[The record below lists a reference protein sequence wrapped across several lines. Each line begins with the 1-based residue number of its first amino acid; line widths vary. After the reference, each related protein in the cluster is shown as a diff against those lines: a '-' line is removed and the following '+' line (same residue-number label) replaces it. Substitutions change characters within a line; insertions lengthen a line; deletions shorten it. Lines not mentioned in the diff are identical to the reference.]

1 MSGFHVIGL
10 FLLLGLLGVPL
21 AVSMGLSA
29 VTYIVVAGIPL
40 ATIAHRMG
48 NAINSFP
55 LLAVVLF
62 IFVGSLL
69 NATGITHRLYEAAK
83 LVVGRVKGG
92 LAYVNVLA
100 NLVMAGI
107 SGAALADIGALGN
120 IQIKA
125 MKEQGYKEEVAASI
139 TVAAATLGPI
149 FPPSIP
155 MIIYAS
161 VAEVSG
167 IKLLIAGIVPALVIT
182 LCLCVQVWYFA
193 RKYNFPRE
201 THVQPWRKMIR
212 TALVAVPALATPVLL
227 VCGLLFG
234 WFGPTELA
242 GFTVF
247 YALFLGSVVYKE
259 LTWQRLLAGARETVR
274 ATATIMFIVSSAA
287 IFAWVL
293 TVEQVPAQMSEL
305 LLGFS
310 KDPVVLLMLTNVIL
324 LVVGMFMESIAAIM
338 VMTPLLVPPLYAA
351 GVDPVHLGVVVVL
364 NLMIGLLTPPVGMS
378 LYMVSIIANVSF
390 SRMARVIW
398 PFLVPLLVALLIVTL
413 VPTISTWLPDLMFKK

>member
-1 MSGFHVIGL
+1 MSGFQIIGL
-10 FLLLGLLGVPL
+10 FLLLSLLGVPL

-29 VTYIVVAGIPL
+29 VTYMVIAGIPL

-48 NAINSFP
+48 NALNSFP

-83 LVVGRVKGG
+83 LVVGRVRGG

-125 MKEQGYKEEVAASI
+125 MKEQGYKEEMAASI

-193 RKYNFPRE
+193 RKYNFPLRDA
-201 THVQPWRKMIR
+201 R
-212 TALVAVPALATPVLL
+212 AAVAGEAPYRPRGPARLGHAGDPGGRPALRLVRPDRIGGLHGVLL
-227 VCGLLFG
+227 ALSGGSDLQGADLG
-234 WFGPTELA
+234 ALA
-242 GFTVF
+242 GGCPGHGPGYGHHHVH
-247 YALFLGSVVYKE
+247 
-259 LTWQRLLAGARETVR
+259 RLLGGDLCLGA
-274 ATATIMFIVSSAA
+274 
-287 IFAWVL
+287 
-293 TVEQVPAQMSEL
+293 
-305 LLGFS
+305 
-310 KDPVVLLMLTNVIL
+310 
-324 LVVGMFMESIAAIM
+324 
-338 VMTPLLVPPLYAA
+338 
-351 GVDPVHLGVVVVL
+351 
-364 NLMIGLLTPPVGMS
+364 
-378 LYMVSIIANVSF
+378 
-390 SRMARVIW
+390 
-398 PFLVPLLVALLIVTL
+398 
-413 VPTISTWLPDLMFKK
+413 

>member
-1 MSGFHVIGL
+1 VSGFQIIGL
-10 FLLLGLLGVPL
+10 FLLLSLLGVPL

-29 VTYIVVAGIPL
+29 VAYIVIAGIPL

-48 NAINSFP
+48 NALNSFP

-83 LVVGRVKGG
+83 LVVGRVRGG

-125 MKEQGYKEEVAASI
+125 MKEQGYKEEMAASI

-155 MIIYAS
+155 LIIYAS

-193 RKYNFPRE
+193 RKHNFPRE
-201 THVQPWRKMIR
+201 THVRPWRERVR
-212 TALVAVPALATPVLL
+212 TALVALPALATPAIL
-227 VCGLLFG
+227 VGGLLFG

-247 YALFLGSVVYKE
+247 YALLLGSVVYKE
-259 LTWQRLLAGARETVR
+259 LTWARLLAGARDTVR

-310 KDPVVLLMLTNVIL
+310 KDPVVLLLLVNVIL
-324 LVVGMFMESIAAIM
+324 LIVGMFMESIAAIM

-378 LYMVSIIANVSF
+378 LYMVSIISNVTF

-398 PFLVPLLVALLIVTL
+398 PFLVPLLVSLLIVTL
-413 VPTISTWLPDLMFKK
+413 VPSISTWLPDLMFKK

>member
-1 MSGFHVIGL
+1 VSGFHVIGL
-10 FLLLGLLGVPL
+10 FLLLSLLGTPL
-21 AVSMGLSA
+21 AVSMGLAA
-29 VTYIVVAGIPL
+29 VTYIVFTDIPL
-40 ATIAHRMG
+40 ATVAHRMG
-48 NAINSFP
+48 NALNSFP

-83 LVVGRVKGG
+83 LVVGRVRGG

-120 IQIKA
+120 IQIRA

-139 TVAAATLGPI
+139 TAAAATLGPI

-155 MIIYAS
+155 LIIYAS

-167 IKLLIAGIVPALVIT
+167 VKLLIAGIVPALVIT

-193 RKYNFPRE
+193 GKYNFPRE
-201 THVQPWRKMIR
+201 ARVRPWPEKLR
-212 TALVAVPALATPVLL
+212 TAVVALPALATPAILIG
-227 VCGLLFG
+227 GLLFG

-247 YALFLGSVVYKE
+247 YALLLGGVVYKE
-259 LTWQRLLAGARETVR
+259 LTWERLLAGARDTVR
-274 ATATIMFIVSSAA
+274 ATATIMFIVSAAA

-293 TVEQVPAQMSEL
+293 TVEQVPAQMSDL
-305 LLGFS
+305 LLSFS
-310 KDPVVLLMLTNVIL
+310 KDPVVLLLLANVML

-338 VMTPLLVPPLYAA
+338 VMTPLLVPPLVEA

-378 LYMVSIIANVSF
+378 LYLVSIISNVPF
-390 SRMARVIW
+390 ARMARVIW
-398 PFLVPLLVALLIVTL
+398 PFLVPLLVSLLIVTL
-413 VPTISTWLPDLMFKK
+413 VPSFSTWLPGLMFRK

>member
-1 MSGFHVIGL
+1 MSGFHIIGL
-10 FLLLGLLGVPL
+10 FLLLSLLGVPL

-29 VTYIVVAGIPL
+29 VTYMVIAGIPL

-48 NAINSFP
+48 NALNSFP

-83 LVVGRVKGG
+83 LVVGRVRGG

-125 MKEQGYKEEVAASI
+125 MKEQGYKEEMAASI

-167 IKLLIAGIVPALVIT
+167 IKLLIAGHRPGAG
-182 LCLCVQVWYFA
+182 
-193 RKYNFPRE
+193 
-201 THVQPWRKMIR
+201 HH
-212 TALVAVPALATPVLL
+212 AVP
-227 VCGLLFG
+227 
-234 WFGPTELA
+234 
-242 GFTVF
+242 
-247 YALFLGSVVYKE
+247 
-259 LTWQRLLAGARETVR
+259 VR
-274 ATATIMFIVSSAA
+274 AGMVLRPEVQFPPRDACAA
-287 IFAWVL
+287 
-293 TVEQVPAQMSEL
+293 VEGEAPHGDSW
-305 LLGFS
+305 
-310 KDPVVLLMLTNVIL
+310 PC
-324 LVVGMFMESIAAIM
+324 
-338 VMTPLLVPPLYAA
+338 PP
-351 GVDPVHLGVVVVL
+351 
-364 NLMIGLLTPPVGMS
+364 
-378 LYMVSIIANVSF
+378 
-390 SRMARVIW
+390 W
-398 PFLVPLLVALLIVTL
+398 PRR
-413 VPTISTWLPDLMFKK
+413 

>member
-1 MSGFHVIGL
+1 MNGFHVIGL
-10 FLLLGLLGVPL
+10 FLSLSVLGVPL

-29 VTYIVVAGIPL
+29 VTYIVVTDIPL
-40 ATIAHRMG
+40 ATVAHRMG
-48 NAINSFP
+48 NALNSFP

-83 LVVGRVKGG
+83 LVVGQVRGG

-120 IQIKA
+120 IQIRA

-139 TVAAATLGPI
+139 TAAAATLGPI

-155 MIIYAS
+155 LIIYAS

-201 THVQPWRKMIR
+201 ARVRPWPEKLR
-212 TALVAVPALATPVLL
+212 TAFVALPALATPAIL
-227 VCGLLFG
+227 VGGLLFG

-242 GFTVF
+242 
-247 YALFLGSVVYKE
+247 
-259 LTWQRLLAGARETVR
+259 
-274 ATATIMFIVSSAA
+274 
-287 IFAWVL
+287 
-293 TVEQVPAQMSEL
+293 
-305 LLGFS
+305 
-310 KDPVVLLMLTNVIL
+310 
-324 LVVGMFMESIAAIM
+324 
-338 VMTPLLVPPLYAA
+338 
-351 GVDPVHLGVVVVL
+351 
-364 NLMIGLLTPPVGMS
+364 
-378 LYMVSIIANVSF
+378 
-390 SRMARVIW
+390 
-398 PFLVPLLVALLIVTL
+398 
-413 VPTISTWLPDLMFKK
+413 

>member
-1 MSGFHVIGL
+1 MNGFHVIGL
-10 FLLLGLLGVPL
+10 FLSLSVLGVPL

-29 VTYIVVAGIPL
+29 VTYIVAEGIPL
-40 ATIAHRMG
+40 ATVAHRMG
-48 NAINSFP
+48 NALNSFP

-83 LVVGRVKGG
+83 LVVGQVRGG

-120 IQIKA
+120 IQIRA

-155 MIIYAS
+155 LIIYAS

-182 LCLCVQVWYFA
+182 LCLCAQVWYFA

-201 THVQPWRKMIR
+201 ARVRPWPEKLR
-212 TALVAVPALATPVLL
+212 TAFVALPALATPAIL
-227 VCGLLFG
+227 VGGLLFG

-247 YALFLGSVVYKE
+247 YALLLGGVVYKE
-259 LTWQRLLAGARETVR
+259 LTWERLLAGARDTVR
-274 ATATIMFIVSSAA
+274 ATATIMFIVSAAA

-293 TVEQVPAQMSEL
+293 TVEQVPAQMSGL

-310 KDPVVLLMLTNVIL
+310 KNPVVLLLLANLMLL
-324 LVVGMFMESIAAIM
+324 LVGMFMESIAAIM
-338 VMTPLLVPPLYAA
+338 VMTPLLVPPLVEA
-351 GVDPVHLGVVVVL
+351 GVDPVHLGIIVVL

-378 LYMVSIIANVSF
+378 LYLVSIISNVPF
-390 SRMARVIW
+390 ARMARVIW
-398 PFLVPLLVALLIVTL
+398 PFLVPLLVSLLIVTL
-413 VPTISTWLPDLMFKK
+413 VPSISTWLPDLMFRK

>member
-1 MSGFHVIGL
+1 
-10 FLLLGLLGVPL
+10 
-21 AVSMGLSA
+21 MGLSA
-29 VTYIVVAGIPL
+29 VTYMVIAGIPL

-48 NAINSFP
+48 NALNSFP

-69 NATGITHRLYEAAK
+69 NATGITYRLYEAAK
-83 LVVGRVKGG
+83 LVVGRVRGG

-139 TVAAATLGPI
+139 TAAAATLGPI

-193 RKYNFPRE
+193 RKYNFPCE
-201 THVQPWRKMIR
+201 THLRPWREKLQ
-212 TALVAVPALATPVLL
+212 TALVALPALATPVIL

-242 GFTVF
+242 AFTVF
-247 YALFLGSVVYKE
+247 YSLLLGAVVYKE
-259 LTWQRLLAGARETVR
+259 LTWERLLQGARETVR

-287 IFAWVL
+287 IFAWAL
-293 TVEQVPAQMSEL
+293 TVEQVPAQMSDL

-324 LVVGMFMESIAAIM
+324 LIVGMFMESIAAIM

-378 LYMVSIIANVSF
+378 LYMVSIISNVTF

-398 PFLVPLLVALLIVTL
+398 PFLVPLLVSLLIVTL
-413 VPTISTWLPDLMFKK
+413 VPSISTWLPDLMFKK

>member
-1 MSGFHVIGL
+1 VNGVHVIGL
-10 FLLLGLLGVPL
+10 FLSLSLLGVPL

-29 VTYIVVAGIPL
+29 VTYIVAAGIPL
-40 ATIAHRMG
+40 ATVAHRMG
-48 NAINSFP
+48 NALNSFP

-83 LVVGRVKGG
+83 LVVGQVRGG

-120 IQIKA
+120 IQIRA
-125 MKEQGYKEEVAASI
+125 MREQGYKEEVAASI

-155 MIIYAS
+155 LIIYAS

-167 IKLLIAGIVPALVIT
+167 VKLLIAGIVPALVIT

-201 THVQPWRKMIR
+201 TRVRPWPEKIR
-212 TALVAVPALATPVLL
+212 TTFVALPAFATPAIL
-227 VCGLLFG
+227 VGGLLFG

-247 YALFLGSVVYKE
+247 YALLLGGAVYKE
-259 LTWQRLLAGARETVR
+259 LTWERLLAGARDTVR

-293 TVEQVPAQMSEL
+293 TVEQVPAQMSSL

-310 KDPVVLLMLTNVIL
+310 KDPAVLLLLANLMLL
-324 LVVGMFMESIAAIM
+324 LVGMFMESIAAIM
-338 VMTPLLVPPLYAA
+338 VMTPLLVPPLVEA
-351 GVDPVHLGVVVVL
+351 GVDPVHLGIIVVL

-378 LYMVSIIANVSF
+378 LYLVSIISNVPF
-390 SRMARVIW
+390 ARMARVIW
-398 PFLVPLLVALLIVTL
+398 PFLVPLLVSLLIVTL
-413 VPTISTWLPDLMFKK
+413 VPSISTWLPDLMFRK

>member
-1 MSGFHVIGL
+1 VSGFHIIGL
-10 FLLLGLLGVPL
+10 FLLLSLLGVPL
-21 AVSMGLSA
+21 GVSMGLSA
-29 VTYIVVAGIPL
+29 IAYMVVAGIPL

-48 NAINSFP
+48 NALNSFP

-62 IFVGSLL
+62 IFVGNLL

-125 MKEQGYKEEVAASI
+125 MKEQGYEEEVAASI
-139 TVAAATLGPI
+139 TAAAATLGPI

-167 IKLLIAGIVPALVIT
+167 IRLLIAGIVPALVIA
-182 LCLCVQVWYFA
+182 LCLCAQVWYFA

-201 THVQPWRKMIR
+201 TQGRPWRERIR
-212 TALVAVPALATPVLL
+212 TALVALPALATPAIL

-242 GFTVF
+242 AFTVF
-247 YALFLGSVVYKE
+247 YSLFLGAVVYKE
-259 LTWQRLLAGARETVR
+259 LTWERLLQGARETVR

-287 IFAWVL
+287 IFAWAL

-310 KDPVVLLMLTNVIL
+310 KNPVVLLMLMNVIL
-324 LVVGMFMESIAAIM
+324 LIVGMFMESIAAIM

-378 LYMVSIIANVSF
+378 LYMVSIISNISF
-390 SRMARVIW
+390 SRMARAIW
-398 PFLVPLLVALLIVTL
+398 PFLVPLLVSLLIVTL
-413 VPTISTWLPDLMFKK
+413 VPSISTWLPNLMFNR

>member
-1 MSGFHVIGL
+1 
-10 FLLLGLLGVPL
+10 
-21 AVSMGLSA
+21 
-29 VTYIVVAGIPL
+29 
-40 ATIAHRMG
+40 
-48 NAINSFP
+48 
-55 LLAVVLF
+55 
-62 IFVGSLL
+62 
-69 NATGITHRLYEAAK
+69 
-83 LVVGRVKGG
+83 

-139 TVAAATLGPI
+139 TAAAATLGPI

-201 THVQPWRKMIR
+201 TRLRPWREIFR
-212 TALVAVPALATPVLL
+212 TALVALPALATPVIL

-242 GFTVF
+242 AFTVF
-247 YALFLGSVVYKE
+247 YALFLGAVVYQE
-259 LTWQRLLAGARETVR
+259 LTWERLLAGARDTVR

-324 LVVGMFMESIAAIM
+324 LIVGMFMESIAAIM

-351 GVDPVHLGVVVVL
+351 GVEPVHLGVVVVL

-378 LYMVSIIANVSF
+378 LYMVSIISNVSF
-390 SRMARVIW
+390 SRMARAIW
-398 PFLVPLLVALLIVTL
+398 PFLVPLLVSLVIVTL
-413 VPTISTWLPDLMFKK
+413 VPSISTWLPDLMFKK

>member
-1 MSGFHVIGL
+1 VSGFQIIGL
-10 FLLLGLLGVPL
+10 FLVLSLLGVPL

-29 VTYIVVAGIPL
+29 ITYMVVAGIPL

-48 NAINSFP
+48 NALNSFP

-69 NATGITHRLYEAAK
+69 NATGITSRLYEAAK
-83 LVVGRVKGG
+83 LVVGRVRGG

-120 IQIKA
+120 IQIRA
-125 MKEQGYKEEVAASI
+125 MKEQGYKEEMAASI
-139 TVAAATLGPI
+139 TAAAATLGPI

-182 LCLCVQVWYFA
+182 LCLCVQVGYFA

-201 THVQPWRKMIR
+201 SRVRPRGEKLR
-212 TALVAVPALATPVLL
+212 TALVALPALATPVIL

-242 GFTVF
+242 AFTVF
-247 YALFLGSVVYKE
+247 YSLFLGAVVYKE
-259 LTWQRLLAGARETVR
+259 LTWARLLVGARETVR

-287 IFAWVL
+287 IFAWAL
-293 TVEQVPAQMSEL
+293 TVEQVPAQMSDL
-305 LLGFS
+305 LLS
-310 KDPVVLLMLTNVIL
+310 LSPNPVVLLMLVNGIL

-338 VMTPLLVPPLYAA
+338 VMTPLIVPPLYQA

-378 LYMVSIIANVSF
+378 LYMVSIISNVTF
-390 SRMARVIW
+390 SRMARAIW
-398 PFLVPLLVALLIVTL
+398 PFLVPLLVSLLIVTL
-413 VPTISTWLPDLMFKK
+413 VPRVSTWLPDLMFGK

>member
-1 MSGFHVIGL
+1 MSGFHIIGL
-10 FLLLGLLGVPL
+10 FLLLSLLGVPL
-21 AVSMGLSA
+21 GVSMGLSA
-29 VTYIVVAGIPL
+29 IAYMVVAGIPL

-48 NAINSFP
+48 NALNSFP

-62 IFVGSLL
+62 IFVGNLL

-125 MKEQGYKEEVAASI
+125 MKEQGYEEEVAASI
-139 TVAAATLGPI
+139 TAAAATLGPI

-167 IKLLIAGIVPALVIT
+167 IRLLIAGIVPALVIA
-182 LCLCVQVWYFA
+182 LCLCAQVWYFA

-201 THVQPWRKMIR
+201 TQGRPWRERIR
-212 TALVAVPALATPVLL
+212 TALVALPALATPAIL

-242 GFTVF
+242 AFTVF
-247 YALFLGSVVYKE
+247 YSLFLGAVVYKE
-259 LTWQRLLAGARETVR
+259 LTWERLLQGARETVR

-287 IFAWVL
+287 IFAWAL

-310 KDPVVLLMLTNVIL
+310 KNPVVLLMLMNVIL
-324 LVVGMFMESIAAIM
+324 LIVGMFMESIAAIM

-378 LYMVSIIANVSF
+378 LYMVSIISNISF
-390 SRMARVIW
+390 SRMARAIW
-398 PFLVPLLVALLIVTL
+398 PFLVPLLVSLLIVTL
-413 VPTISTWLPDLMFKK
+413 VPSISTWLPNLMFNR

>member
-1 MSGFHVIGL
+1 M
-10 FLLLGLLGVPL
+10 
-21 AVSMGLSA
+21 
-29 VTYIVVAGIPL
+29 
-40 ATIAHRMG
+40 
-48 NAINSFP
+48 
-55 LLAVVLF
+55 
-62 IFVGSLL
+62 
-69 NATGITHRLYEAAK
+69 
-83 LVVGRVKGG
+83 VGRVRGG

-155 MIIYAS
+155 LIIYAS

-201 THVQPWRKMIR
+201 THVRPWREKLR
-212 TALVAVPALATPVLL
+212 TALVALPALATPALL
-227 VCGLLFG
+227 VGGLLFG

-247 YALFLGSVVYKE
+247 YSLLLGAVVYKE
-259 LTWQRLLAGARETVR
+259 LTWERLLVGARDTVR

-287 IFAWVL
+287 IFAWAL

-305 LLGFS
+305 LFGFS

-324 LVVGMFMESIAAIM
+324 LIVGMFMESIAAIM

-378 LYMVSIIANVSF
+378 LYMVSIISNVTF

-398 PFLVPLLVALLIVTL
+398 PFLVPLLVSLLIVTL
-413 VPTISTWLPDLMFKK
+413 VPSISTWLPDLMFKK

>member
-1 MSGFHVIGL
+1 VSGFQIIGL
-10 FLLLGLLGVPL
+10 FLLLSLLGVPL

-29 VTYIVVAGIPL
+29 VTYMVITGIPL

-48 NAINSFP
+48 NALNSFP

-83 LVVGRVKGG
+83 LVVGRVRGG

-125 MKEQGYKEEVAASI
+125 MKEQGYKEEMAASI

-155 MIIYAS
+155 LIIYAS

-201 THVQPWRKMIR
+201 TQGRPWREKLRI
-212 TALVAVPALATPVLL
+212 ALVAVPALATPVLL

-242 GFTVF
+242 SFTVF
-247 YALFLGSVVYKE
+247 YALLLGSVVYRE
-259 LTWQRLLAGARETVR
+259 LTWERLLAGARETVR

-305 LLGFS
+305 LFSIS

-324 LVVGMFMESIAAIM
+324 LIVGMFMESIAAIM

-378 LYMVSIIANVSF
+378 LYMVSIISNVSF

-398 PFLVPLLVALLIVTL
+398 PFLVPLLVSLVIVTL
-413 VPTISTWLPDLMFKK
+413 VPWISTWLPGLMFKK

>member
-1 MSGFHVIGL
+1 MSGFQIIGL
-10 FLLLGLLGVPL
+10 FLLLSLLGVPL

-29 VTYIVVAGIPL
+29 VTYMVVAGIPL

-48 NAINSFP
+48 NALNSFP

-83 LVVGRVKGG
+83 LVVGRVRGG

-125 MKEQGYKEEVAASI
+125 MKAQGYKEEMAASI

-155 MIIYAS
+155 LIIYAS

-193 RKYNFPRE
+193 RKHNFPRE
-201 THVQPWRKMIR
+201 TQVRPWRERLR
-212 TALVAVPALATPVLL
+212 TALVALPALATPAIL

-247 YALFLGSVVYKE
+247 YAILLGSVVYRE
-259 LTWQRLLAGARETVR
+259 LTWERLLAGARETVR

-293 TVEQVPAQMSEL
+293 TVEQVPAQASEL
-305 LLGFS
+305 LLGVS
-310 KDPVVLLMLTNVIL
+310 KDPVVLLLLTNAIL
-324 LVVGMFMESIAAIM
+324 LIVGMFMESIAAIM

-378 LYMVSIIANVSF
+378 LYMVSIISNVPF

-398 PFLVPLLVALLIVTL
+398 PFLVPLLVSLLIVTL
-413 VPTISTWLPDLMFKK
+413 APSISTWLPELMFKK

>member
-1 MSGFHVIGL
+1 VSGLDVIGL
-10 FLLLGLLGVPL
+10 FLVLGLLGVPL

-29 VTYIVVAGIPL
+29 VAYMVVSGIPL
-40 ATIAHRMG
+40 ATVAHRMG
-48 NAINSFP
+48 NAVNSFP

-62 IFVGSLL
+62 IFVGNLL

-83 LVVGRVKGG
+83 VVVGRVRGG

-100 NLVMAGI
+100 NLIMAGI

-125 MKEQGYKEEVAASI
+125 MREQGYKEDIAASI

-155 MIIYAS
+155 MIIFAS

-167 IKLLIAGIVPALVIT
+167 VKLLIAGIVPALVIT
-182 LCLCVQVWYFA
+182 ACLCVQVWYFA
-193 RKYNFPRE
+193 RRYGFPRE
-201 THVQPWRKMIR
+201 TRTRPWREKVRIG
-212 TALVAVPALATPVLL
+212 LVAIPALATPALL
-227 VCGLLFG
+227 VGGLLFG

-247 YALFLGSVVYKE
+247 YALFLGAVVYQE
-259 LTWQRLLAGARETVR
+259 LTWERLVRGARDTVR
-274 ATATIMFIVSSAA
+274 ATAMIMFIISSAA

-293 TVEQVPAQMSEL
+293 TVEQVPAQASEF

-310 KDPVVLLMLTNVIL
+310 KDPVVLLLLTNVIL
-324 LVVGMFMESIAAIM
+324 LCVGMFMESIAAIM
-338 VMTPLLVPPLYAA
+338 VMTPLLVPPLVEA
-351 GVDPVHLGVVVVL
+351 GVDPVHLGVVVVF

-378 LYMVSIIANVSF
+378 LYMVSIISNVTF

-398 PFLVPLLVALLIVTL
+398 PFLVPLLVALVIVTL
-413 VPTISTWLPDLMFKK
+413 VPSLSTWLPDLMFAK

>member
-1 MSGFHVIGL
+1 V
-10 FLLLGLLGVPL
+10 
-21 AVSMGLSA
+21 
-29 VTYIVVAGIPL
+29 
-40 ATIAHRMG
+40 R
-48 NAINSFP
+48 
-55 LLAVVLF
+55 
-62 IFVGSLL
+62 
-69 NATGITHRLYEAAK
+69 
-83 LVVGRVKGG
+83 GG

-201 THVQPWRKMIR
+201 THIRPWREKLQ
-212 TALVAVPALATPVLL
+212 TALVALPALATPVIL

-242 GFTVF
+242 AFTVF
-247 YALFLGSVVYKE
+247 YSLLLGAVVYKE
-259 LTWQRLLAGARETVR
+259 LTWERLLVGARDTVR

-287 IFAWVL
+287 IFAWAL
-293 TVEQVPAQMSEL
+293 TVEQVPAQMSDL

-310 KDPVVLLMLTNVIL
+310 KNPVVLLMLVNVIL
-324 LVVGMFMESIAAIM
+324 LIVGMFMESIAAIM
-338 VMTPLLVPPLYAA
+338 VMTPLIVPPLYAA

-378 LYMVSIIANVSF
+378 LYMVSIISNVTF

-398 PFLVPLLVALLIVTL
+398 PFLVPLLVSLLIVTL
-413 VPTISTWLPDLMFKK
+413 VPSISTWLPNLMFRK